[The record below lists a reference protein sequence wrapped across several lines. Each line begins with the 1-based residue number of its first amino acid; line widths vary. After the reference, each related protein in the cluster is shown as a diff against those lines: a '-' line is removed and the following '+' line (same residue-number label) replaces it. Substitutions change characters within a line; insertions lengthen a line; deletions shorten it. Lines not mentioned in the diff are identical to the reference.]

1 MNSVLLLIVMKCQVV
16 NTKAERC
23 VITKKK
29 EINVSNHSNVK
40 LIIVNLRI
48 ILGNAKKRKNYKNN
62 VLMGSNVRVNYVSDS
77 NPLISYNKSR
87 TFFKD
92 IVRNPIYCH

>member
-23 VITKKK
+23 VIIKKK